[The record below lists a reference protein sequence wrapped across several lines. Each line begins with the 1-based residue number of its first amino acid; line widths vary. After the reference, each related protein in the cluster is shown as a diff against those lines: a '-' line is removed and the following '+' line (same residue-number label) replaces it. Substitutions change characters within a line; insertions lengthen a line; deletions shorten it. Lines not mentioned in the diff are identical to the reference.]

1 MKFVQMNL
9 HTEGI
14 SKENRVFIIVSIS
27 RQLKFIGFSLIVFF
41 SSIRRAIISKMKTA
55 KIADKRQRV
64 LARRCDDVI
73 RKSVTNIFILVE
85 MTRNSL

>member
-9 HTEGI
+9 HLEGI